1 MKYGKSRMNGSRM
14 RLNSGVEVTRRPAG
28 PRACVSTP
36 EITPEFTTPCCGSWT
51 PSLSLP
57 RQTMA
62 GDGREEMPWENL
74 FADHMQDD
82 FATVSGSGSSPEEE
96 VFSNL

>member
-1 MKYGKSRMNGSRM
+1 M

-28 PRACVSTP
+28 PRAFPPLKSP
-36 EITPEFTTPCCGSWT
+36 LNSRRPAAGSWT

-62 GDGREEMPWENL
+62 GDGRREEIPWENL
-74 FADHMQDD
+74 FEDHMQDD
-82 FATVSGSGSSPEEE
+82 FATVSGSGSTPEEE

>member
-1 MKYGKSRMNGSRM
+1 MNIHETGQF
-14 RLNSGVEVTRRPAG
+14 
-28 PRACVSTP
+28 
-36 EITPEFTTPCCGSWT
+36 TPEFRWRDEFRVSSTLVFTTRSWCFVADAAAGSWT
-51 PSLSLP
+51 PSPSLP
-57 RQTMA
+57 RQAMA

>member
-1 MKYGKSRMNGSRM
+1 MACEDESAEFISPREFHPCFHDAAGQLRRAAFCG
-14 RLNSGVEVTRRPAG
+14 LVRRPA
-28 PRACVSTP
+28 A
-36 EITPEFTTPCCGSWT
+36 GSWT